1 MTTTTSLKDLTDRI
15 EDVVREHLAACRR
28 AAESAVQRAFTG
40 TSRVP
45 QQVRTDGLV
54 RRRASTEMAAI
65 SEKLYRAVCA
75 RPGETM
81 AVLAV
86 DLGASPRGLQRP
98 MMHLKRAGQVRS
110 VGQRNMTRYF
120 PMAAKS

>member
-1 MTTTTSLKDLTDRI
+1 MTTKDLTDRI
-15 EDVVREHLAACRR
+15 EDVVRDHLAACRR
-28 AAESAVQRAFTG
+28 AADAAVQRAFDG
-40 TSRVP
+40 IGKAPPR
-45 QQVRTDGLV
+45 VRTEGSG
-54 RRRASTEMAAI
+54 RRRQPTEMAAV

-75 RPGETM
+75 RPGETI

-86 DLGASPRGLQRP
+86 DLDTVPRGLQRP
-98 MMHLKRAGQVRS
+98 MMHLKNAGQVRS